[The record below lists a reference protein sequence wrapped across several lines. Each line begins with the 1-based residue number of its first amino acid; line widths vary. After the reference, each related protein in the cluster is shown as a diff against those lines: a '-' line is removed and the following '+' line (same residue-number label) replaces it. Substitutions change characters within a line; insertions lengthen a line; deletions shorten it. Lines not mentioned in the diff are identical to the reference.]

1 MAVDDAPAAIPG
13 DPRWKVTA
21 KVNPVDVVVE
31 AADITEGKLTD
42 AITAKAAGKPIKNI
56 TITLAENV
64 AYTVTAPIE
73 AGANVV
79 INGAAKAKIDASALT
94 GAFINY
100 ASVVGEKAKKAD
112 DTESDYTIV
121 ENISVKDVEI
131 TGLGQSF
138 INNGA
143 GKVLFK
149 KVLVDNSVVEMKGS
163 KAIFALGSGYPE
175 DLQITNST
183 LWSKEGHT
191 GFLFQAHGK
200 AVDITADSKTSWTID
215 KSTLYQ
221 ISVGKKANNTNTFKG
236 KNYLVITLTNS
247 LLYNFGSNVGN
258 EVNGWL
264 FGQNSATPTITYANN
279 AYLSADGA
287 VAGWTDAAK
296 AGSDQTGTSV
306 AGVVTF
312 TDAAAGTFD
321 GTFATTSDITS
332 VTAGDPRWTI
342 TVEKLD
348 VTTLDATIAK
358 AEGMLEGK
366 DATVADSPEKTLS
379 DAIAAAKA
387 AKAAAKS
394 QAEVNAANTTLEA
407 AIEAYKTA
415 TGINGITVDGAAGDI
430 FSDGKPVYNLSGQR
444 VFKGYKGIVIK
455 NGRKIVVK

>member
-1 MAVDDAPAAIPG
+1 
-13 DPRWKVTA
+13 
-21 KVNPVDVVVE
+21 
-31 AADITEGKLTD
+31 
-42 AITAKAAGKPIKNI
+42 
-56 TITLAENV
+56 
-64 AYTVTAPIE
+64 
-73 AGANVV
+73 
-79 INGAAKAKIDASALT
+79 
-94 GAFINY
+94 
-100 ASVVGEKAKKAD
+100 
-112 DTESDYTIV
+112 
-121 ENISVKDVEI
+121 
-131 TGLGQSF
+131 
-138 INNGA
+138 
-143 GKVLFK
+143 
-149 KVLVDNSVVEMKGS
+149 MKGS

-264 FGQNSATPTITYANN
+264 FGQNSTTPTITYANN

-321 GTFATTSDITS
+321 GTFATTSDITG

-348 VTTLDATIAK
+348 VATLDATIAT
-358 AEGMLEGK
+358 AEGLLEGK

-394 QAEVNAANTTLEA
+394 QAEVDAANTALET

-415 TGINGITVDGAAGDI
+415 TGINGITVDGVSGDI

-444 VFKGYKGIVIK
+444 VFKGYKGVVIK
-455 NGRKIVVK
+455 NGKKVMIK